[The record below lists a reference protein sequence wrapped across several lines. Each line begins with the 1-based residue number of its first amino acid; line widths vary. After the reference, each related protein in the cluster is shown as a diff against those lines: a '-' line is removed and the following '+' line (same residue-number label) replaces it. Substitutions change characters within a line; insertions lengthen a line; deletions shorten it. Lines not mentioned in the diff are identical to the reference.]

1 MQRKAMGGLK
11 QGGDMIGCAV
21 FQTWLVVVSRKNYN
35 GARPVRRP
43 SGESREEVVRV
54 WCRVTA
60 VETEK

>member
-1 MQRKAMGGLK
+1 
-11 QGGDMIGCAV
+11 MIGCAV
-21 FQTWLVVVSRKNYN
+21 FQTWLVVESRKNYN